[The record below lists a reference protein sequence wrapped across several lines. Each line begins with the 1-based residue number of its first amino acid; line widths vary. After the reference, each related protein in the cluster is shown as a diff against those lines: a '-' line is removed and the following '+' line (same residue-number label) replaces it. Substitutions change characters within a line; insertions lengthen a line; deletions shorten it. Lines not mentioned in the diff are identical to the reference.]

1 MSGEAPAP
9 TPVDIT
15 WSTTVPVKA
24 TPRSGSGEGVKTA
37 WELTPDPGNLDA
49 KYVDPGRRARIGAA
63 TATGTAEGWSNFVQF
78 APASG
83 ERYRLSART
92 VGGASEVVKDVT
104 VVTRQT
110 VPVTVYHV
118 DGAALAA
125 WDAAIPLV
133 RAAFDRVG
141 ITLDVKA
148 KVKTDEG
155 DRPLYKGLD
164 PEGMDVDRTHRQPT
178 PDDFRKGLGAFFKGN
193 QLPPV
198 KPAFGHLRVFVLGK
212 LEQYYDLRIVGRVE
226 REVVRSG
233 ELVVGAIPADWTSKL
248 APQPVLEATLD
259 FGVMSYGVVD
269 VKSKA
274 RRKNDT
280 DIVFNLGRAFV
291 EEHFGGSNSPML
303 SLRFE
308 VVEAGFLGWSD
319 GKNLV
324 AVATKKAAGGALDA
338 KTIARIVI
346 HEVGHALGLVRPGRA
361 LHPRGA
367 EENQRY
373 YEGMGG
379 VGPHCSTNAKPAR
392 GKMVFDRDRLCVMY
406 HAGGPDARADTA
418 FCPSCTIDLRL
429 VDLGLLGPRKDW
441 S

>member
-1 MSGEAPAP
+1 MSGEEPAPA
-9 TPVDIT
+9 PVDIT

-49 KYVDPGRRARIGAA
+49 KYVDPSRRARIGAA
-63 TATGTAEGWSNFVQF
+63 TATGTAEGWANFVQL

-92 VGGASEVVKDVT
+92 VGGANEVVKDVT

-118 DGAALAA
+118 DQAALAA
-125 WDAAIPLV
+125 WDAAFPLV
-133 RAAFDRVG
+133 KATFDRGG

-148 KVKTDEG
+148 KVKTDKG
-155 DRPLYKGLD
+155 DRPLYKGED
-164 PEGMDVDRTHRQPT
+164 PAGMDGQPNS
-178 PDDFRKGLGAFFKGN
+178 DHFRAALGVFFEGGK
-193 QLPPV
+193 LPPV
-198 KPAFGHLRVFVLGK
+198 KPAFGHLRVFALGK
-212 LEQYYDLRIVGRVE
+212 LEQHFDLRIRGPVE
-226 REVVRSG
+226 PHTVRTG
-233 ELVVGAIPADWTSKL
+233 DLVIGALPPDVPGKL

-259 FGVMSYGVVD
+259 FGVMSWGVVD
-269 VKSKA
+269 VTSQA
-274 RRKNDT
+274 RRLNDK
-280 DIVFNLGRAFV
+280 DITIRLGRAFV
-291 EEHFGGSNSPML
+291 EKHFGGSARPTL
-303 SLRFE
+303 DLRFE
-308 VVEAGFLGWSD
+308 AAEAGFLGWSD

-324 AVATKKAAGGALDA
+324 AVATKKANGRALDA

-361 LHPRGA
+361 VHPGGA
-367 EENQRY
+367 ERNRRY

-379 VGPHCSTNAKPAR
+379 VGPHCSTNAKPAD

-406 HAGGPDARADTA
+406 HAGGPDDRADAA
-418 FCPSCTIDLRL
+418 FCPSCTIDLKL